1 MCNQA
6 VDINIDASEYVAQ
19 CFKTQEMWD
28 KPVDV
33 DPSVIQFVSELSK
46 LKKCVIKLLILLIL
60 VFDSIPDRFKTQK
73 MCDKTVDDFLPT
85 WKFVPDWLVT
95 SKMIKKLYNTVFADD
110 DILFFVEDSGNVSFL
125 SDEMGIL
132 SVNLD
137 NINLYDGNFYE
148 DDPETIIYVRL
159 FAEHYRYKKRKGF
172 TKEISKKLMI
182 VAWHPTR
189 WLDWYMPV
197 DEKKEV
203 ELVFSDEN

>member
-1 MCNQA
+1 M
-6 VDINIDASEYVAQ
+6 
-19 CFKTQEMWD
+19 
-28 KPVDV
+28 
-33 DPSVIQFVSELSK
+33 
-46 LKKCVIKLLILLIL
+46 KLLILLIL
-60 VFDSIPDRFKTQK
+60 VFDSIPDQFKTQK
-73 MCDKTVDDFLPT
+73 MCDKAFSEDPFMLKYCLDRYKTQEMCGKAVDDFLPT
-85 WKFVPDWLVT
+85 LKFVPDCLVT
-95 SKMIKKLYNTVFADD
+95 SKMIKKLYDTVFADD

>member
-1 MCNQA
+1 
-6 VDINIDASEYVAQ
+6 
-19 CFKTQEMWD
+19 
-28 KPVDV
+28 
-33 DPSVIQFVSELSK
+33 
-46 LKKCVIKLLILLIL
+46 
-60 VFDSIPDRFKTQK
+60 
-73 MCDKTVDDFLPT
+73 
-85 WKFVPDWLVT
+85 
-95 SKMIKKLYNTVFADD
+95 MIKKLYNTVFADN

-159 FAEHYRYKKRKGF
+159 LAEHYGYKKCKGF

-189 WLDWYMPV
+189 WLDWY
-197 DEKKEV
+197 
-203 ELVFSDEN
+203 

>member
-6 VDINIDASEYVAQ
+6 VDINIDASEYIAQ

-33 DPSVIQFVSELSK
+33 DPSVIQFVPELSK

-73 MCDKTVDDFLPT
+73 MCDKAVDDFLPT

-95 SKMIKKLYNTVFADD
+95 SKMNKKLYNTVFADD

-159 FAEHYRYKKRKGF
+159 LAEHYRYKKCKGF

-189 WLDWYMPV
+189 WLDWY
-197 DEKKEV
+197 
-203 ELVFSDEN
+203 

>member
-1 MCNQA
+1 MCDKA
-6 VDINIDASEYVAQ
+6 FFEDPFMLKYCLDRY
-19 CFKTQEMWD
+19 KTQEMCG
-28 KPVDV
+28 KA
-33 DPSVIQFVSELSK
+33 
-46 LKKCVIKLLILLIL
+46 
-60 VFDSIPDRFKTQK
+60 
-73 MCDKTVDDFLPT
+73 VDDFLPT
-85 WKFVPDWLVT
+85 LKFVPDWLVT
-95 SKMIKKLYNTVFADD
+95 SKMIKKLYDTVFADD

-159 FAEHYRYKKRKGF
+159 FAEHYRYKKRKVF

>member
-73 MCDKTVDDFLPT
+73 MCDKAVDDFLPT

-148 DDPETIIYVRL
+148 NDPETIIYVRL
-159 FAEHYRYKKRKGF
+159 LAEHYRYKKCKGF

-189 WLDWYMPV
+189 WLDW
-197 DEKKEV
+197 
-203 ELVFSDEN
+203 